1 MVHDV
6 LNLIQLFSI
15 RKIGKNH
22 NELICPLLITVVVII
37 QLLQTRADTIGYI
50 HRIHLLF
57 MHVMDKLDMIA
68 KAKNHA
74 EPENIQKQEKSY
86 SRRTYMRNK
95 TVLTLFRS
103 NKNS

>member
-1 MVHDV
+1 
-6 LNLIQLFSI
+6 
-15 RKIGKNH
+15 
-22 NELICPLLITVVVII
+22 
-37 QLLQTRADTIGYI
+37 
-50 HRIHLLF
+50 

-74 EPENIQKQEKSY
+74 EPENIQRQEKSY